1 MSGSPLAR
9 AADALARA
17 SARWVPD
24 SLSIACLL
32 VVFVALLGVT
42 VGGATPVQLVDAW
55 GNSFWELL
63 PFSMQMVVIIFA
75 GYIVAVAP
83 PVAWVLERVSR
94 IPRSP
99 RQAVAMTAFVS
110 MAVCWLNWGVGLI
123 TAAMLV
129 RTMARQHPAADYRLL
144 VAMAYVGMGT
154 TWHAGLSGSVPLL
167 LATPGNFVIK
177 DGLLP
182 GPVPLAQTV
191 FTPFNLALMLLVVVV
206 IVALAALL
214 HPPPE
219 RTVGAPPDVLA
230 EGDRALQV
238 ERPVDPTPAER
249 LMHSPGLNQV
259 VAALGLA
266 WIALRLVP
274 WRLQL
279 TLDTVNLFFLCLGLL
294 LHRNPAAVLKAAEEA
309 SRALHGV
316 VLQFPLYA
324 GIAGIIKGTQL
335 DDLLAS
341 AFLGVA
347 TERTF
352 PLIVFAYSAVLDYF
366 VSSGGGKWALEA
378 AYVLKAGAALGVPAT
393 KTAMA
398 YAYGDMATNIV
409 QPFWAIPLLSVARLE
424 FRDILGFE
432 IVAFSVYVMMMSVAL
447 LL

>member
-1 MSGSPLAR
+1 VLA
-9 AADALARA
+9 ALADRLSRF

-32 VVFVALLGVT
+32 ALFVAVLGLT
-42 VGGATPVQLVDAW
+42 LGGATPLGIVEAW
-55 GNSFWELL
+55 GGSFWDLL

-75 GYIVAVAP
+75 GYVVAVAP
-83 PVAWVLERVSR
+83 PTARLLDLLSRV
-94 IPRSP
+94 PRSP

-129 RTMARQHPAADYRLL
+129 RTMARRHPDADYRLL

-167 LATPGNFVIK
+167 LATPNNFVIR
-177 DGLLP
+177 DGLLAA
-182 GPVPLAQTV
+182 PVPLTETV
-191 FTPFNLALMLLVVVV
+191 FTAFNLGLMALVVALFT
-206 IVALAALL
+206 ALAAVL
-214 HPPPE
+214 HPSAE
-219 RTVGAPPDVLA
+219 RAVRAPAEVLEERPA
-230 EGDRALQV
+230 PV
-238 ERPVDPTPAER
+238 ERPADPTPAER
-249 LMHSPGLNQV
+249 LMHAPGLNH
-259 VAALGLA
+259 AIGLLGLA
-266 WIALRLVP
+266 WVAVRVWP
-274 WRLQL
+274 WRLPL
-279 TLDTVNLFFLCLGLL
+279 TLDTVNLFFLSLGLL
-294 LHRNPAAVLKAAEEA
+294 LHRSPASLLKAAEDG

-335 DDLLAS
+335 DDVLAGAFLSLAS
-341 AFLGVA
+341 D
-347 TERTF
+347 RTF
-352 PLIVFAYSAVLDYF
+352 PLLVFAYSAVLDYF

-393 KTAMA
+393 DTAMA

-409 QPFWAIPLLSVARLE
+409 QPFWAIPLLAVAKLE

-432 IVAFSVYVMMMSVAL
+432 IVAFGTYVLLVGSAL
-447 LL
+447 LLL